1 MKKSTIELL
10 MGTLL
15 GDSHISKVGKVGKLG
30 KVGILHIIL
39 ELNL

>member
-15 GDSHISKVGKVGKLG
+15 GDSHISKVGKVG
-30 KVGILHIIL
+30 ILHIIL